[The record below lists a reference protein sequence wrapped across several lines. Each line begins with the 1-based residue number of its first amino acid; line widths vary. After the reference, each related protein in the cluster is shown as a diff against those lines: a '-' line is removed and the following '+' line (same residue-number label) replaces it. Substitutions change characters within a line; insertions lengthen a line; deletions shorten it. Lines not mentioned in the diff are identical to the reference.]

1 MRSDESHIADHE
13 LLQAAD
19 GELTSWR
26 ASEVAAHLAACWLCR
41 ARKQELEGAVADFV
55 RLHHSMGNPLPGPAA
70 GRRSLLKARLAQAA
84 ESAPRGWFPRPAWG
98 YAAALALIA
107 IGGAA
112 YLYRAPAGPRFADW
126 APAGPDRPAARPGI
140 SIGVAPHISTG
151 AAAPPVPV
159 SFPEPSLT
167 PGAIATMNRDQ
178 ICRAQRPNNA
188 AVSAKLQRQVFE
200 EYGIPTAEPRA
211 YEVDYLITP
220 ALGGADDIRNL
231 WPQSSTSTVW
241 NAQVKDALEE
251 RLRDLVCEGD
261 LDLATAQR
269 EIASDWIAAYKKYF
283 GTDRPIPV
291 AR

>member
-112 YLYRAPAGPRFADW
+112 YRYW
-126 APAGPDRPAARPGI
+126 APAGPGI
-140 SIGVAPHISTG
+140 SIG
-151 AAAPPVPV
+151 AARPVPV

-167 PGAIATMNRDQ
+167 PGAIATMNRNQ
-178 ICRAQRPNNA
+178 ICRAPGPNNA
-188 AVSAKLQRQVFE
+188 TVSAQLQRQVFE

-251 RLRDLVCEGD
+251 RLHDLVCEGD